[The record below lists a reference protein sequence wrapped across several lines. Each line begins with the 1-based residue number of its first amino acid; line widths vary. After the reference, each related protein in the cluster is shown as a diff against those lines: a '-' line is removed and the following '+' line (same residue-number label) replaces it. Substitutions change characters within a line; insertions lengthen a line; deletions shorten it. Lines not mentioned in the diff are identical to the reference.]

1 MTRSA
6 ARAALLATWLLCC
19 GFGPYRP
26 PGAGAFALGQ
36 GDAVVATGLGTVALY
51 ANPANMAMV
60 KRQTIDVGGARNPE
74 AGTSSLNVG
83 GVDGTSSWGLS
94 AGLGYSYDVNW
105 GVDAPQRQ
113 MHDLRLGFAA
123 SLDSDVGRLMI
134 GAAGRYMSGSVLT
147 TGQQIEGFGTD
158 FGLGAS
164 ISNFRAGL
172 VLRNAVRVDNV
183 ETPRRVAAGIG
194 WVNDHVLIDAD
205 AAWGTDAYSGP
216 AYRAGI
222 GFQPGEEG
230 FQVRGGYAFDQTVP
244 EAATRHFVSLGVS
257 WRTPSFSVDLSG
269 AMNVVRVSETI
280 VALGI
285 GFVLPTAEETN

>member
-1 MTRSA
+1 MEESPPVLESPPDAPPPPAMSLA
-6 ARAALLATWLLCC
+6 ARLLNVFAIPGEVFMGVKASRLSIGNWLVPALLS
-19 GFGPYRP
+19 
-26 PGAGAFALGQ
+26 
-36 GDAVVATGLGTVALY
+36 AVVGVVA
-51 ANPANMAMV
+51 AIVIVSQPVM
-60 KRQTIDVGGARNPE
+60 
-74 AGTSSLNVG
+74 
-83 GVDGTSSWGLS
+83 
-94 AGLGYSYDVNW
+94 
-105 GVDAPQRQ
+105 QRQ

-134 GAAGRYMSGSVLT
+134 GAAGRYMSGSVLN

-158 FGLGAS
+158 FGVGAS

-183 ETPRRVAAGIG
+183 ETPRRVAAGVG

-244 EAATRHFVSLGVS
+244 DAATRHFVSLGVS

-280 VALGI
+280 VALGV
-285 GFVLPTAEETN
+285 GFVLPTAEENN